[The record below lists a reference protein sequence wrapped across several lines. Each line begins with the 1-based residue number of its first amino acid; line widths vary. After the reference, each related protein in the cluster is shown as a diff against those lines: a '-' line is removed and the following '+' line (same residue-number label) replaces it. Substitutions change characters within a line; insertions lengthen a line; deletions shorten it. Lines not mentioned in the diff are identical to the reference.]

1 MRDALVALLD
11 IGLVFGPVLGFA
23 FWQLR
28 VLRRDKRKEAGGTE
42 GPKREG

>member
-1 MRDALVALLD
+1 MSETLFALLD

-28 VLRRDKRKEAGGTE
+28 VLRRDKRKAAGGR
-42 GPKREG
+42 PKREG